1 VSLTFCALLTNCP
14 QASLNMGEGAKNMFV
29 SGTWD
34 ACGQLVSN
42 AQKVKETAANLPYIS
57 WNAA

>member
-1 VSLTFCALLTNCP
+1 MKVQCGDFSTAV
-14 QASLNMGEGAKNMFV
+14 NMGEGAKNMFV

-42 AQKVKETAANLPYIS
+42 AEKVKETAAKLPYVS
-57 WNAA
+57 WSELAAG

>member
-1 VSLTFCALLTNCP
+1 MKVECGDFSAP
-14 QASLNMGEGAKNMFV
+14 VNMGEGAKNMFV

-42 AQKVKETAANLPYIS
+42 AQKVKEKAAKLPYVS
-57 WNAA
+57 WSAA